1 MLQFHEKITHFFRF
15 LRWDWKIKKGTTAS
29 IEILS
34 GSSKNWIPKCD
45 NARRSTKRFIFNDR
59 YVYQTFEK
67 KSNIWFGTVNIY
79 FIFTQ
84 LAQFTQLER
93 GNFDRGGKTAA
104 RNIEVTVSVIDLEG
118 KNVENW

>member
-1 MLQFHEKITHFFRF
+1 MPGEVRNDLYLTIGMC
-15 LRWDWKIKKGTTAS
+15 IKLLK
-29 IEILS
+29 
-34 GSSKNWIPKCD
+34 
-45 NARRSTKRFIFNDR
+45 
-59 YVYQTFEK
+59 K